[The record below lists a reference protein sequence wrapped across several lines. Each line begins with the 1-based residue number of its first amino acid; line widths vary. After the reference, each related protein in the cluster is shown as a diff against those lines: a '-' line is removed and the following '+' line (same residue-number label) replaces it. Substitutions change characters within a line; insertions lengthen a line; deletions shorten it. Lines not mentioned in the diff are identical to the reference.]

1 MITEDM
7 KKKIDSVLDNV
18 KEPETFRTVSELN
31 LVKKVTYSESQKK
44 LLVQTD
50 IGEPRSTCMV
60 CSIVNETLRQ
70 SIMRDL
76 KNEFDKYFPDLDVE
90 VI

>member
-1 MITEDM
+1 MTEDM
-7 KKKIDSVLDNV
+7 KKKIDSVLEAV
-18 KEPETFRTVSELN
+18 KEPETFRSVSDLN

-50 IGEPRSTCMV
+50 IAEPRSTCMV
-60 CSIVNETLRQ
+60 CGIVNETLRQ

-76 KNEFDKYFPDLDVE
+76 KDEFEKIFPDLEVE
-90 VI
+90 II